1 VRLDQSAL
9 VLLPALAM
17 DGRQYVVQLEST
29 LGRTLFD
36 SAAARA
42 TFTAN
47 ASAQVLLLFFHRKY
61 LFKIAAPFLFF
72 PFDQR
77 NQLQLFDEVKS
88 VEEASITTSSVVLD

>member
-1 VRLDQSAL
+1 MRLDQSAL

-47 ASAQVLLLFFHRKY
+47 ASAQVLLLFF
-61 LFKIAAPFLFF
+61 